1 MQTFKQT
8 NPPNVDNDKSKQT
21 PNGLKKE
28 QFVKGLLNLYLGTG
42 YEYRQ
47 LVFDL

>member
-1 MQTFKQT
+1 LQTFKQNAT
-8 NPPNVDNDKSKQT
+8 PNVGNDKSKQA

-28 QFVKGLLNLYLGTG
+28 QFVKGLLNLYLGTP